1 MRSEL
6 HCLTADEMV
15 PLRLGTLSS
24 KNYLQGMFRSDPNY
38 ILFHKNNAVAS
49 STVKTN
55 QLAFLS

>member
-1 MRSEL
+1 MSEL
-6 HCLTADEMV
+6 HCPTADEMV

-38 ILFHKNNAVAS
+38 TLFHKNNAVIS
-49 STVKTN
+49 SPVKTN